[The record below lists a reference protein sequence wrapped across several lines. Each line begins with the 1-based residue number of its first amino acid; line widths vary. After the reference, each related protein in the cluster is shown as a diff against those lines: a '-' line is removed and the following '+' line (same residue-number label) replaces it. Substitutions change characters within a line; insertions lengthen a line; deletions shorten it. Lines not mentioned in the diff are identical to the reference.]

1 MNRMGRQ
8 KTASRKIRRIAL
20 FAVMNLGL
28 LTPSIHAAVADF
40 VPEDKPDVA
49 PALRTENQRKADAL
63 AWFITGI
70 FEEEADGPEKAMDSK
85 RKSLAADPG
94 NTSLAIEVAYIYLRR
109 GDTAEAISVLK
120 DAIKAAPRDSTAAL
134 ALSSIYLRYLHKP
147 DLAAKYAQAALDV
160 DGKTFAP
167 YQALWDLYQS
177 QGKTADAQKLIEKAE
192 RSKSAEPE
200 FWLSLAELTARNFLH
215 DGGRAPSDEDVKR
228 ISVLLEKT
236 GELGAK
242 DPDILGKIA
251 DLYVLA
257 RQYDKAV
264 PFYKRVSELKPS
276 APHISEK
283 LAVCYIEL
291 GDTDSAT
298 KVVEGIVA
306 ANPLNVAAYDQ
317 LTKLYLKSNKEE
329 KALGSARQALI
340 IEPASLERNR
350 QVVEFLL
357 DLKKYDEAVKVAED
371 ARQRFPRVGLF
382 SYYQA
387 MALSEAKRHDE
398 AMKVFEVAQV
408 EAANSQ
414 PELLNSDFYFNY
426 GAAAEQAGQYVKAAE
441 LFHKSIDA
449 DPSNS
454 ARAYNYLGYMW
465 VERNENLAEAEQLI
479 GRALA
484 MEPDNGAYIDSMGW
498 LYFKQG
504 KYKEALNELLRAAE
518 ALPEPDS
525 TVYEHVGDAYEKLG
539 KKAEAVLYWQKSLQ
553 LDPDSKDVAAKLD
566 KNTEKVAGQTQVP
579 KPTPPSTSQAPT
591 Q

>member
-1 MNRMGRQ
+1 MSRMGRQ
-8 KTASRKIRRIAL
+8 KPASLKTRWIAL
-20 FAVMNLGL
+20 FLVVNLGL
-28 LTPSIHAAVADF
+28 SAHSIHAAVADF
-40 VPEDKPDVA
+40 VPDDKPEAA

-63 AWFITGI
+63 AWFLTGI
-70 FEEEADGPEKAMDSK
+70 FEEESDGPEKALDSK
-85 RKSLAADPG
+85 RKSLAADPT

-120 DAIKAAPRDSTAAL
+120 DAIKAAPKEPTTAL
-134 ALSSIYLRYLHKP
+134 ALSSVYLRYLHKP
-147 DLAAKYAQAALDV
+147 DLAARYAQAALDA

-177 QGKTADAQKLIEKAE
+177 QGKSADAQKLIEKAE
-192 RSKSAEPE
+192 RSKSSDPE

-215 DGGRAPSDEDVKR
+215 EAGKAPSDQEVQR
-228 ISVLLEKT
+228 ISSLLLKA
-236 GELGAK
+236 GDLGSK
-242 DPDILGKIA
+242 DPNVLGKIG

-257 RQYDKAV
+257 RQYDKAA

-276 APHISEK
+276 APHINEK

-291 GDTDSAT
+291 GDTDAAT
-298 KVVEGIVA
+298 KVVEGIVG
-306 ANPLNVAAYDQ
+306 ANPLNIAAYDQ
-317 LTKLYLKSNKEE
+317 LTKLYLKANKEE
-329 KALGSARQALI
+329 KALGAARQALI

-350 QVVEFLL
+350 QVVELL
-357 DLKKYDEAVKVAED
+357 IDLKKFDEAVTVLEE
-371 ARQRFPRVGLF
+371 ARQRFPRVGLL

-387 MALSEAKRHDE
+387 LALSEAKRHEE
-398 AMKVFEVAQV
+398 AMRVFETAQI

-449 DPSNS
+449 DPSNA
-454 ARAYNYLGYMW
+454 ARSYNYLGYMW
-465 VERNENLAEAEQLI
+465 VEQNQNLAEAEQLI

-484 MEPDNGAYIDSMGW
+484 MEPENGAYIDSMGW

-504 KYKEALNELLRAAE
+504 KYNEALNELLRASE
-518 ALPEPDS
+518 ALPEPDA
-525 TVYEHVGDAYEKLG
+525 TVYQHVGDAYEKLG

-553 LDPDSKDVAAKLD
+553 LDPECKEVAAKLD
-566 KNTEKVAGQTQVP
+566 KNAEKVAGQNQVP
-579 KPTPPSTSQAPT
+579 KATPPPTPAP
-591 Q
+591 